1 MTSEQAARRD
11 SGEDGV
17 LWEVVSEN
25 TSLIRSCASK
35 YMHGSNAQHAHDLI
49 QVAYLACYTAA
60 SKFKP
65 NDDPRYWSR
74 YAARWITGDC
84 SRYVQKNAN
93 SVYYQDALST
103 ADYDDEDEFIDP
115 PEDLNEHGI
124 GRGKSRVDRAVLLR
138 EVVNWCKDNLNDKQ
152 FGMFCDTFLKED
164 RLTPAQLSEKYSIS
178 VGWARKSMARIR
190 NRLMG
195 RFGDYEI

>member
-1 MTSEQAARRD
+1 MTGEQVARRD
-11 SGEDGV
+11 SGDVEV
-17 LWEVVSEN
+17 LWEVVSDN
-25 TSLIRSCASK
+25 RSLIRSCASK
-35 YMHGSNAQHAHDLI
+35 YMHGSNAQHSHDLI
-49 QVAYLACYTAA
+49 QVAYLACYAAA

-84 SRYVQKNAN
+84 LRYVQKNAN

-115 PEDLNEHGI
+115 PEDFDDHGI
-124 GRGKSRVDRAVLLR
+124 GRGNSRVDAAVSVL
-138 EVVNWCKDNLNDKQ
+138 EIVNWCKDNLNDEQ
-152 FGMFCDTFLKED
+152 FGMFSDTFLKEE
-164 RLTPAQLSEKYSIS
+164 RLTPAQLSEKYGIS

-190 NRLMG
+190 NRLKG
-195 RFGDYEI
+195 RFSNYEI